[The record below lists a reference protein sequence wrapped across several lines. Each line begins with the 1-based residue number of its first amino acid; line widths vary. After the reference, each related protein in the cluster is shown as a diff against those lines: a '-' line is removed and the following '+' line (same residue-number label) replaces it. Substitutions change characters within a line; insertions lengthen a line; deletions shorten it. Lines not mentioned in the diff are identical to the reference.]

1 MGAPI
6 FDRKECLE
14 YLLLLSKSK
23 DPQSAKAAGMTD
35 IQLSLDRDGPL
46 GVKSV
51 AYQANTNNNG
61 LLIFNIWLIFTGFL
75 QWVCFSNIAT
85 TKIR

>member
-1 MGAPI
+1 MKYPFKKISTLASSRHTRRDSLLYTRKLWLSMGAPI

-23 DPQSAKAAGMTD
+23 DPQSAKAASVTD

-51 AYQANTNNNG
+51 
-61 LLIFNIWLIFTGFL
+61 
-75 QWVCFSNIAT
+75 V
-85 TKIR
+85 